1 MINGIMTLSG
11 AWYKLR
17 TDPILKFMV
26 VSLSFYGMSTFEG
39 SMMSIRTVNALSHYT
54 DWTVAHVH
62 SGALGWVA
70 MITFGMLY
78 YLIPRL
84 WGRDNMYSTKL
95 IEVHFWIATIGVV
108 LYIASMWIAGVMQGL
123 MWRATEVD
131 GSLTY
136 SFVESVKAS
145 MPFYAIRL
153 IGGTL
158 YLCGMF
164 LMAYNVYKTVVGE
177 TAVNPEI
184 PKDPVQLLPAAAV
197 ATA

>member
-1 MINGIMTLSG
+1 
-11 AWYKLR
+11 
-17 TDPILKFMV
+17 
-26 VSLSFYGMSTFEG
+26 
-39 SMMSIRTVNALSHYT
+39 
-54 DWTVAHVH
+54 
-62 SGALGWVA
+62 

-84 WGRDNMYSTKL
+84 WGREKMYSVKL

-136 SFVESVKAS
+136 NFVESVKSTA
-145 MPFYAIRL
+145 PFYLIRL
-153 IGGTL
+153 LGGVL
-158 YLCGMF
+158 YLSGML
-164 LMAYNVYKTVVGE
+164 LMAFNVFKTIVGQA
-177 TAVNPEI
+177 AVNPVV
-184 PKDPVQLLPAAAV
+184 PKSIGSNTQSASM